1 VGARYIPNNSPN
13 ILIGWRA
20 ISQYMGVCD
29 RALRRYEKREAFPA
43 CRLPDGRI
51 MTSKSLIDQWILAR
65 TTIYRRQQSDEPEPC
80 GLYQELTPD
89 S

>member
-1 VGARYIPNNSPN
+1 
-13 ILIGWRA
+13 
-20 ISQYMGVCD
+20 MGVCD

-51 MTSKSLIDQWILAR
+51 MTSKSLIDQWIMAR
-65 TTIYRRQQSDEPEPC
+65 ARAYTHQRSDELEPR
-80 GLYQELTPD
+80 GLHQELTPE